1 MTVRVPFPIVSGI
14 LNDRAVFELRRNFEA
29 LAEVTSASPFVVVA
43 SDGTGDYTSIKTA
56 IEAQAQTGNT
66 SGTSAAVIW
75 VKPGTYNDGSTT
87 TVDITS
93 RNIVLIGGFGG
104 HRPSLTGYPE
114 QQWTMGG
121 FRITGAVNGQI
132 IIYGIRMVTTI
143 ATFLDGSTT
152 GSSFLFGLFTSEISG
167 ATAVFGATC
176 TLNVWGRDSSFGTLF
191 ANTAVRVQQLDL
203 DRCTFGFGTGITLSS
218 ALAPSYRLRNSTLT
232 SAATFGI
239 TTTSSGDGEFMMLN
253 CRFPTAAFALTLTGI
268 GQVVIVGC
276 DQDEST
282 SNNSTLTIT
291 GTGTNAN
298 RTVALVD
305 SNTLALTN
313 LVLTGNL
320 PTHLNGHVS
329 GIYRTLTI
337 GAHSVSADVTLRA
350 TAAVT
355 YLTINNNADWCNV
368 KMTMAQPI
376 AGSQA
381 WAINDGLH
389 IISAAGYSQANITVA
404 SAPAPPAA
412 PGSGV
417 GASATCWF
425 TVT

>member
-1 MTVRVPFPIVSGI
+1 MVTRRVPFPLVSQ
-14 LNDRAVFELRRNFEA
+14 LPPRAVFELRRNFEE
-29 LAEVTSASPFVVVA
+29 LAISSGSSPFVVVA
-43 SDGTGDYTSIKTA
+43 SDGSGDYTSIKTA

-75 VKPGTYNDGSTT
+75 VKQGTYNDGSTT
-87 TVDITS
+87 TVDLTN

-104 HRPSLTGYPE
+104 HRPGNTGYPE
-114 QQWTMGG
+114 QTWTVGG

-132 IIYGIRMVTTI
+132 LIYGLRMVSTT
-143 ATFLDGSTT
+143 TFLDGSTT
-152 GSSFLFGLFTSEISG
+152 ASSFLFGLFSSEISTSS
-167 ATAVFGATC
+167 ACFGATC

-191 ANTAVRVQQLDL
+191 SATGVRVQQLDL
-203 DRCTFGFGTGITLSS
+203 DRCTFGFGSGITLSS
-218 ALAPSYRLRNSTLT
+218 AFAPSYRLRNSTLT
-232 SAATFGI
+232 SANNFGI
-239 TTTSSGDGEFMMLN
+239 TTTSSGEGEFLMLN

-268 GQVVIVGC
+268 GQVMVIGC

-282 SNNSTLTIT
+282 SANSTLTIS
-291 GTGTNAN
+291 GQGQNAS
-298 RTVALVD
+298 RTVAD
-305 SNTLALTN
+305 ISGNTLALTN
-313 LVLTGNL
+313 LVVTGADPRHANAVVQ
-320 PTHLNGHVS
+320 GV
-329 GIYRTLTI
+329 YRTLTI
-337 GAHSVSADVTLRA
+337 GVHNVCADVTLRA

-368 KMTMAQPI
+368 QMTMAQPI
-376 AGSQA
+376 LGSQA
-381 WAINDGLH
+381 WAVNDGLH
-389 IISAAGYSQANITVA
+389 IISAAGYSQANISVA